1 MKVSLSWLG
10 VILFTIIIVTFTYK
24 GFCILNEC
32 PETLEGFQN
41 DTQGIVLNSCP
52 VVKDGVFPEL
62 QQIID
67 NNGNTVCKNTVTNGA
82 VCTLSHKTS
91 DLPTCDKFLLSYFQ
105 SKAETMCPASMPNY
119 FERSDER
126 GNRVRGCFAGL
137 YNKEGNSP
145 AVNSPKCN
153 IYDDKKR
160 DEIAM
165 DSCSNIR
172 MLDEVKC
179 LPGTGIVTTKKL
191 YKWNENIPPSVHCMY
206 KNPTTGIGATCGEDV
221 TSFKQHEYAAK
232 IGILPRDWKDKYEYY
247 NKIGWCQKQKMVEI
261 DKSITFDDLKYVPI
275 EPNATGPIYPPFTL
289 ERVKNSHIQNK
300 GSKFCLDILGFSQRN
315 GGALAPW
322 DCNGAA
328 NQKFTY
334 DSKERIV
341 VAHSGKCLDVDGG
354 SLRVQQWD
362 CHDGPNQKWYHDAQG
377 RIRTRLNNLCLKTIG
392 AKGSQAT
399 VAFCGEGND
408 QKFQNA

>member
-10 VILFTIIIVTFTYK
+10 VVLFLIIFVTFTYK
-24 GFCILNEC
+24 GFCILNDC
-32 PETLEGFQN
+32 PESLEGFQN

-62 QQIID
+62 QQLID

-91 DLPTCDKFLLSYFQ
+91 DLPTCDQYLLSYFK

-137 YNKEGNSP
+137 YNKQGNAP
-145 AVNSPKCN
+145 VVNTPNCS

-165 DSCSNIR
+165 DSCTNIK
-172 MLDEVKC
+172 MLDAAQC
-179 LPGTGIVTTKKL
+179 LPGTSIQAKKRL
-191 YKWNENIPPSVHCMY
+191 FKWNENGPPAVWCDY
-206 KNPTTGIGATCGEDV
+206 TNPTTRLSATCAEDNS
-221 TSFKQHEYAAK
+221 TFKQHEYLAK
-232 IGILPRDWKDKYEYY
+232 IGVLPRDWIEKYEYY
-247 NKIGWCQKQKMVEI
+247 HKNGWCQKQKMVEI
-261 DKSITFDDLKYVPI
+261 DKSITFDDLKYISVVPNSQI
-275 EPNATGPIYPPFTL
+275 TFPPFEL
-289 ERVKNSHIQNK
+289 QRVKNGGIINK
-300 GSKFCLDILGFSQRN
+300 ATKLAFDILGIVQFN
-315 GGALAPW
+315 GGQLGTW
-322 DCNGAA
+322 EWWNGG
-328 NQKFTY
+328 NQRFTY
-334 DSKERIV
+334 DSKERLV

-354 SLRVQQWD
+354 SLKVQQWD

-377 RIRTRLNNLCLKTIG
+377 RIHSRLNNLCIKVPAVKG
-392 AKGSQAT
+392 AQAT
-399 VAFCGEGND
+399 VAFCGDGND
-408 QKFQNA
+408 QKFENR